1 MDMRISNFKIQN
13 LTSVKQA
20 LGMANL
26 QKAMSQDQ
34 QSVDAVVKMME
45 QSVNPHLGQNIDLK
59 L

>member
-1 MDMRISNFKIQN
+1 MDMRISNFQIQN

>member
-1 MDMRISNFKIQN
+1 MDMKISAFQVQN

-26 QKAMSQDQ
+26 QKAMNQDQ

-45 QSVNPHLGQNIDLK
+45 KSVSPHLGQSIDLK
-59 L
+59 V